1 MDTMKRKW
9 QLWINGP
16 LYWIQLHIWHRN
28 PLLAAHQV
36 SQKRALL
43 VSFVLLLLITA
54 WPYTLW
60 IFKRWQ
66 IFKGFSSREIYFT
79 SSSKFFDGIIMF
91 GCQSIKFYFF
101 NLTQSILYYCCCY
114 WITVCLTLLSLD
126 LLKS

>member
-1 MDTMKRKW
+1 MKRKW

-60 IFKRWQ
+60 IFKRWPNSLMVILCLGANQ
-66 IFKGFSSREIYFT
+66 SNFT
-79 SSSKFFDGIIMF
+79 F
-91 GCQSIKFYFF
+91 
-101 NLTQSILYYCCCY
+101 LT
-114 WITVCLTLLSLD
+114 
-126 LLKS
+126 

>member
-1 MDTMKRKW
+1 MKQKW

-43 VSFVLLLLITA
+43 VSFVLLLLLLLLITA
-54 WPYTLW
+54 WTNTLW
-60 IFKRWQ
+60 ICRRWQ

-79 SSSKFFDGIIMF
+79 SSSKFFDSNFMF
-91 GCQSIKFYFF
+91 GCQMPINPK
-101 NLTQSILYYCCCY
+101 L
-114 WITVCLTLLSLD
+114 
-126 LLKS
+126 